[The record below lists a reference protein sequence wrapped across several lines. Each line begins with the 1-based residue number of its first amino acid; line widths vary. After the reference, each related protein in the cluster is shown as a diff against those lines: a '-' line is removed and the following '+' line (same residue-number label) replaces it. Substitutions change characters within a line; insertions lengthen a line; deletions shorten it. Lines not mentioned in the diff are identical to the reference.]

1 MELNLEYALRRA
13 KADQKKAGRSLK
25 VAAATTRSRTA
36 SGSTPVPTDSWQAPI
51 YSQSRA
57 LPMNLA
63 TAEANHCVCAL
74 PDRPESDYYRV
85 LRTQIQHISAQR
97 DLRSIM
103 VTSTNPGEGKTVTS
117 INLAFAFAKAYHQ
130 TVLLVDCDF
139 RQQSIQNYLGLNS
152 NLGLVEI
159 LLEGRP
165 LGDALIWPGVD
176 KLSLISGSRT
186 IVDSSDLMASPMM
199 TAQVK
204 EMRNRYADRFL
215 FFDTPPILGCADAV
229 AFAPAVD
236 GVLLVVGSEGSAKK
250 EIQQAMEL
258 IPADKF
264 IGVVLNN
271 YSGRMPSYHMR
282 N

>member
-25 VAAATTRSRTA
+25 VAATRST
-36 SGSTPVPTDSWQAPI
+36 SGSTPVSAKNWQAPI

-57 LPMNLA
+57 LPMDLA

-74 PDRPESDYYRV
+74 PDRPESDYYLV

-103 VTSTNPGEGKTVTS
+103 VTSANPGEGKTITS

-139 RQQSIQNYLGLNS
+139 RQQSVQNYLGLNS

-159 LLEGRP
+159 LLEGLP
-165 LGDALIWPGVD
+165 LSEALIWPGVE

-199 TAQVK
+199 ATQVK

-215 FFDTPPILGCADAV
+215 FFDVPPLLGCADAV
-229 AFAPAVD
+229 AFTPAVD
-236 GVLLVVGSEGSAKK
+236 GVLLVVGSQGTGKK

-258 IPADKF
+258 IPADKL
-264 IGVVLNN
+264 IGIVLNN
-271 YSGRMPSYHMR
+271 YTGRMPSYHMR
-282 N
+282 H

>member
-13 KADQKKAGRSLK
+13 KADQRKAGGKLR
-25 VAAATTRSRTA
+25 VAAPA
-36 SGSTPVPTDSWQAPI
+36 SKPGAANDWQAPI

-57 LPMNLA
+57 LHMDLA
-63 TAEANHCVCAL
+63 SAEANHCVCAL

-85 LRTQIQHISAQR
+85 LRTQIQHVSAQR

-103 VTSTNPGEGKTVTS
+103 VTSANPGEGKTVTS

-139 RQQSIQNYLGLNS
+139 RQQSIKDYLGLNS
-152 NLGLVEI
+152 TVGLIEI
-159 LLEGRP
+159 LLEGLP
-165 LGDALIWPGVD
+165 LREVLIWPGVE

-199 TAQVK
+199 AAQVK

-215 FFDTPPILGCADAV
+215 FFDAPPILGCADAV

-236 GVLLVVGSEGSAKK
+236 GVLLVVGSEGTAKK

-271 YSGRMPSYHMR
+271 YTGRMPSYHKR